1 MQDDLYVKRDLS
13 VLILDKSAARFCAI
27 LIEASTFPIPL
38 DAAWPPFLMTAV
50 FLPYIEHI
58 FLTYMFDGA
67 RLKIKDKPN
76 IGLC

>member
-38 DAAWPPFLMTAV
+38 DAAWPPFPMTAV
-50 FLPYIEHI
+50 FFTLHR
-58 FLTYMFDGA
+58 TYLLDIYV
-67 RLKIKDKPN
+67 RQ
-76 IGLC
+76 C